1 MVQNEI
7 AKCNKPTFQNID
19 RLKAPAEGAGM
30 RCPAVPGDGTYQ
42 MGFRAILSSE
52 YTIDF
57 LRPNTTL

>member
-1 MVQNEI
+1 MVQNEN
-7 AKCNKPTFQNID
+7 AKRNKPTFQSVD
-19 RLKAPAEGAGM
+19 RLKAPAEGAGR
-30 RCPAVPGDGTYQ
+30 RCPAVPVGGTFR